1 MRQDTTTVTD
11 KIDAM
16 VHRIV
21 ERFDPDQIILFGSY
35 ARGTA
40 RPDSD
45 VYLLVIM
52 PVTGS
57 KREKQID
64 LCCAL
69 HDIHVAND
77 FKNATFTL
85 QMREDCPTDT
95 ICFQQQQSD

>member
-1 MRQDTTTVTD
+1 MRQDRTTVTD
-11 KIDAM
+11 NIDATG
-16 VHRIV
+16 HRSI
-21 ERFDPDQIILFGSY
+21 ERFEPDETILFG
-35 ARGTA
+35 AHPHETA

-45 VYLLVIM
+45 VDLLVIM

-85 QMREDCPTDT
+85 QMGEDCPTDT